1 VIGSGIGGLAFA
13 ALLSKAG
20 KKVLVLE
27 QHYRPGGCTHQF
39 DEHGDSVFDSGIHY
53 VGGGGLMRTML
64 AHVCATPL
72 AFKAM
77 GSAEDGYLYDRF
89 DLGGGRTVDFRMGRG
104 AVVEELIREF
114 PREEEGIRRYLDAV
128 TRSGRATD
136 AMMAE
141 KFVPLWLPGRG
152 APMRRWL
159 HRVVEGPSGRAW
171 DTAADVVA
179 EYVADPALRA
189 LLAGG
194 QMIDYNLPPGQVSWL
209 VSAGMHNYYK
219 DGGWYPVGGSQTIPS
234 AVIPI
239 IERAG
244 GRVLCRAP
252 VARILTSGSAAAGVE
267 LQCGDVVSAPLVGGA
282 GRGSRVEVF
291 ASTWLRV
298 TWPPLDG

>member
-1 VIGSGIGGLAFA
+1 
-13 ALLSKAG
+13 
-20 KKVLVLE
+20 
-27 QHYRPGGCTHQF
+27 
-39 DEHGDSVFDSGIHY
+39 
-53 VGGGGLMRTML
+53 MRTML

-267 LQCGDVVSAPLVGGA
+267 LQCGDVVSAPLVVSAAGFSNTFERLLSNDQLLPWRVGGGEGPA
-282 GRGSRVEVF
+282 ATLKKLGLGPSHSHMCAF
-291 ASTWLRV
+291 V
-298 TWPPLDG
+298 TLDAPPEELGLKPFNIQ